1 VKGYGTTQKIVHPF
15 QAETLVSENNEAFAK
30 DERMQVEYINN
41 KEGTRQ
47 NFIIN
52 QPIQGSELAVHLNIN
67 TSLTATQENE
77 GSIKFT
83 GKQNST
89 RLYYNDLKVW
99 DATGKILPAQM
110 KLSNVGPTYALVLA
124 VNTAGAE
131 YPITIDPIV
140 TSGTPLNSNAMIG
153 K

>member
-1 VKGYGTTQKIVHPF
+1 VKGYGTTKKIVHPF
-15 QAETLVSENNEAFAK
+15 HAETLVSENNEAFAK
-30 DERMQVEYINN
+30 DEHMQVEYINN
-41 KEGTRQ
+41 EEGTRQ

-52 QPIQGSELAVHLNIN
+52 QPIKGNELAVHLNIN

-89 RLYYNDLKVW
+89 QLYYNDLKVW

-110 KLSNVGPTYALVLA
+110 KLSNEYQTYTLVLA
-124 VNTAGAE
+124 VNTAGAN
-131 YPITIDPIV
+131 
-140 TSGTPLNSNAMIG
+140 TPLQLTLL
-153 K
+153 

>member
-110 KLSNVGPTYALVLA
+110 KLCNVGPTIRSCISREHCRCRISDHYRPYCNQWHSIKL
-124 VNTAGAE
+124 E
-131 YPITIDPIV
+131 RHD
-140 TSGTPLNSNAMIG
+140 
-153 K
+153 